1 MQVDDKV
8 SNVSLKLRSKFY
20 RIAAYLTIISFTWY
34 FFPPVYFK
42 SDDVI
47 MSMIT
52 GGYGQMHD
60 KSILL
65 YHSSV
70 IIGFIGSKLPF
81 ILGIAP
87 YNYINLILLLLSFIT
102 INEILNR
109 LNKKFYS
116 NLLISYASCLFI
128 LIRPTFTTIAGYI
141 CVVGMLSIYLYS
153 SNQDRKYLIFGFS
166 LFLGASFIRD
176 EMVIFFLVSTS
187 IILIQAFVKNKKE
200 FILIGTIFLT
210 IFGLSQFINRNQ
222 YTDESLKD
230 LREFASVGYQIL
242 DYNADKH
249 ILQNSEAMLSNDYTS
264 NDINLIRNWFFVDSY
279 LSNPLRLGDLLN
291 DTQWKGPI
299 SNFNP
304 KESIL
309 STGNLLTNYPLN
321 FIIFSAII
329 MFFLTNKDRTL
340 RILWLFFVLVLFI
353 GAVIGRQ
360 LAYVYFPLITFLFI
374 FSYLKTNKTT
384 LVTRSLIYSLSVL
397 VIFTTFFENRSNKET
412 INSVNLEYE
421 NYNQDK
427 LWVIGGGLPSEF
439 IFPLLSTP
447 SIKTELITSD
457 WSIFAPK
464 SNFVKY
470 NSNTNF
476 LSELHSQEGVNI
488 ATNNYHLPLLQIY
501 CKEKFG
507 SDLVIKPVINS
518 DLVRINNL
526 RCTSNQLNIV
536 SPEMEYLPS
545 GAGFLWIT
553 PEESKFYLSNYA
565 NINLKDTY
573 KFFLQNNPCKENIR
587 FILTSPTF
595 RITSTSSQEYVSFP
609 VSLKPYEKILITVS
623 IPNDQK
629 ICKIE
634 DDERSFVVMIKNSA
648 Q

>member
-1 MQVDDKV
+1 MQVDGKV
-8 SNVSLKLRSKFY
+8 SIMSLKLRSKFY

-87 YNYINLILLLLSFIT
+87 YNYINLILLLFSFIT
-102 INEILNR
+102 LIEILNR

-116 NLLISYASCLFI
+116 NLFISYASCLFI

-249 ILQNSEAMLSNDYTS
+249 ILQNSEAMLSNGYTS

-309 STGNLLTNYPLN
+309 STGNLLINYPLN

-329 MFFLTNKDRTL
+329 MLFQTNKDRTL
-340 RILWLFFVLVLFI
+340 RIQWLFFVLVLFI

-457 WSIFAPK
+457 WSIYAPK

-470 NSNTNF
+470 NSNSNF

-518 DLVRINNL
+518 DLVHINNL

-536 SPEMEYLPS
+536 SPEKEYLPS
-545 GAGFLWIT
+545 GEGFLWIT
-553 PEESKFYLSNYA
+553 PEESKFYLNNYTKL
-565 NINLKDTY
+565 NLKDTY

-595 RITSTSSQEYVSFP
+595 RIASTSSQEYISFP

-634 DDERSFVVMIKNSA
+634 DDERSFVVMVKNSA

>member
-20 RIAAYLTIISFTWY
+20 RITAYLIIISFTWY
-34 FFPPVYFK
+34 FSPPVYFK

-70 IIGFIGSKLPF
+70 IIGFVGSKLPF

-87 YNYINLILLLLSFIT
+87 YNYINLIILLLSFIAL
-102 INEILNR
+102 NEILNR
-109 LNKKFYS
+109 INKKIYS
-116 NLLISYASCLFI
+116 NFLISYASSLFI

-141 CVVGMLSIYLYS
+141 CVVGMFSIYSYS
-153 SNQDRKYLIFGFS
+153 GNKDRKYLIFGFS
-166 LFLGASFIRD
+166 LILGASFIRD
-176 EMVIFFLVSTS
+176 EMAIFFLGFTI
-187 IILIQAFVKNKKE
+187 IILIQSFIRNKKD
-200 FILIGTIFLT
+200 FIVIGTIFLT

-222 YTDESLKD
+222 YSDESLKD

-249 ILQNSEAMLSNDYTS
+249 ILQNSEAMLSNNYTS

-279 LSNPLRLGDLLN
+279 LSSPLRLSDLLN
-291 DTQWKGPI
+291 DSQWRGPV

-321 FIIFSAII
+321 FMFISAMI
-329 MFFLTNKDRTL
+329 MSFRANKDRTL
-340 RILWLFFVLVLFI
+340 KILWLFFVLALFI
-353 GAVIGRQ
+353 GAIIGRQ
-360 LAYVYFPLITFLFI
+360 LAYVYFPLLAFLLI
-374 FSYLKTNKTT
+374 FSYLQTNKTT
-384 LVTRSLIYSLSVL
+384 LITRYLIYGLSVL
-397 VIFTTFFENRSNKET
+397 VIFTTFLENRSNKKI
-412 INSVNLEYE
+412 INSVNLAYE
-421 NYNQDK
+421 NFKQDK
-427 LWVIGGGLPSEF
+427 LWVIGGGLPLEF

-457 WSIFAPK
+457 WSIYAPK

-470 NSNTNF
+470 NSNNNF
-476 LSELHSQEGVNI
+476 LSELHSQKGVNI

-507 SDLVIKPVINS
+507 SDLIIKPVIDS

-526 RCTSNQLNIV
+526 RCASNQLNII

-545 GAGFLWIT
+545 GEGFLWIT
-553 PEESKFYLSNYA
+553 PEKSKFYLNNYA

-587 FILTSPTF
+587 FVLTSPTF
-595 RITSTSSQEYVSFP
+595 RIASTSSQEYVSFP

-634 DDERSFVVMIKNSA
+634 DDERSFVVMLKNSA

>member
-8 SNVSLKLRSKFY
+8 SNMSLKLRSKFY
-20 RIAAYLTIISFTWY
+20 RITACLIIISFTWY

-52 GGYGQMHD
+52 AGYGQMHD

-81 ILGIAP
+81 ILGITP
-87 YNYINLILLLLSFIT
+87 YNYINLILLLFSFIT
-102 INEILNR
+102 LNEILNR

-141 CVVGMLSIYLYS
+141 CVVGLLSIYLYS
-153 SNQDRKYLIFGFS
+153 NNQDRKYLIFGFS
-166 LFLGASFIRD
+166 LFLGASLIRD

-230 LREFASVGYQIL
+230 LRKFASVGYQIL

-249 ILQNSEAMLSNDYTS
+249 ILQNSEAMLNNDYTS

-321 FIIFSAII
+321 FIIFSVII
-329 MFFLTNKDRTL
+329 MLFLTNKDRTL

-353 GAVIGRQ
+353 GAIIGRQ

-384 LVTRSLIYSLSVL
+384 LITRSLIYSLSVL

-421 NYNQDK
+421 NFNQDK

-439 IFPLLSTP
+439 IFPLMSTP

-457 WSIFAPK
+457 WSIYAPK

-470 NSNTNF
+470 NSNSSF

-507 SDLVIKPVINS
+507 SDLIIKPVINS
-518 DLVRINNL
+518 DLVRVNNL
-526 RCTSNQLNIV
+526 RCTSNQLSIV

-545 GAGFLWIT
+545 GEGFLWIT
-553 PEESKFYLSNYA
+553 PEKSKFYLNNYA

-573 KFFLQNNPCKENIR
+573 QFFLQNNPCKENIR

-595 RITSTSSQEYVSFP
+595 RIASTSSQEYVSFP

-634 DDERSFVVMIKNSA
+634 DDERLFVVMFKNSA

>member
-8 SNVSLKLRSKFY
+8 SNMSLKLRSKFY
-20 RIAAYLTIISFTWY
+20 RITACLIIISFTWY

-52 GGYGQMHD
+52 AGYGQMHD

-81 ILGIAP
+81 ILGITP
-87 YNYINLILLLLSFIT
+87 YNYINLILLLFSFIT
-102 INEILNR
+102 LNEILNR

-141 CVVGMLSIYLYS
+141 CVVGLLSIYLYS
-153 SNQDRKYLIFGFS
+153 NNQDRKYLIFGFS
-166 LFLGASFIRD
+166 LFLGASLIRD

-230 LREFASVGYQIL
+230 LRKFASVGYQIL

-249 ILQNSEAMLSNDYTS
+249 ILQNSEAMLNNDYTS

-321 FIIFSAII
+321 FIIFSVII
-329 MFFLTNKDRTL
+329 MLFLTNKDRTL

-353 GAVIGRQ
+353 GAIIGRQ

-384 LVTRSLIYSLSVL
+384 LITRSLIYSLSVL

-421 NYNQDK
+421 NFNQDK

-439 IFPLLSTP
+439 IFPLMSTP

-457 WSIFAPK
+457 WSIYAPK
-464 SNFVKY
+464 SIFVKY
-470 NSNTNF
+470 NSNSSF

-507 SDLVIKPVINS
+507 SDLIIKPVING
-518 DLVRINNL
+518 DLVRVNNL
-526 RCTSNQLNIV
+526 RCTSNQLSIV

-545 GAGFLWIT
+545 GEGFLWIT
-553 PEESKFYLSNYA
+553 PEKSKFYLNNYA

-573 KFFLQNNPCKENIR
+573 QFFLQNNPCKENIR

-595 RITSTSSQEYVSFP
+595 RIASTSSQEYVSFP

-634 DDERSFVVMIKNSA
+634 DDERLFVVMFKNSA

>member
-1 MQVDDKV
+1 
-8 SNVSLKLRSKFY
+8 
-20 RIAAYLTIISFTWY
+20 
-34 FFPPVYFK
+34 
-42 SDDVI
+42 
-47 MSMIT
+47 
-52 GGYGQMHD
+52 
-60 KSILL
+60 
-65 YHSSV
+65 
-70 IIGFIGSKLPF
+70 
-81 ILGIAP
+81 
-87 YNYINLILLLLSFIT
+87 
-102 INEILNR
+102 
-109 LNKKFYS
+109 
-116 NLLISYASCLFI
+116 

-222 YTDESLKD
+222 YTDESLRD

-291 DTQWKGPI
+291 DTQWKGPV

-309 STGNLLTNYPLN
+309 STGNLLTSYPLN

-329 MFFLTNKDRTL
+329 MLFLTNKDRTL

-353 GAVIGRQ
+353 GAIIGRQ

-397 VIFTTFFENRSNKET
+397 VIFTTFFENRSNKEK

-421 NYNQDK
+421 NFSQDK

-447 SIKTELITSD
+447 SVKTELITSD
-457 WSIFAPK
+457 WSIYAPK

-470 NSNTNF
+470 NSNSNF

-488 ATNNYHLPLLQIY
+488 STNNYHLPLLQIY

-507 SDLVIKPVINS
+507 SDLIITPVINS

-526 RCTSNQLNIV
+526 RCTSKQLNIV

-545 GAGFLWIT
+545 GEGFLWIT
-553 PEESKFYLSNYA
+553 PEKSKFYLNNYA
-565 NINLKDTY
+565 NINLKDTF

-595 RITSTSSQEYVSFP
+595 RIASTSSQEYVSFP

-634 DDERSFVVMIKNSA
+634 DDERSFVVMLKNSA

>member
-87 YNYINLILLLLSFIT
+87 YNYINLILLLFSFIT
-102 INEILNR
+102 LIEILNR

-116 NLLISYASCLFI
+116 NLFISYASCLFI

-176 EMVIFFLVSTS
+176 EMVVFFLVSTS

-249 ILQNSEAMLSNDYTS
+249 ILQNSEAMFSNGYTS

-309 STGNLLTNYPLN
+309 STGNLLINYPLN

-329 MFFLTNKDRTL
+329 MLFQTNKDRTL
-340 RILWLFFVLVLFI
+340 RIQWLFFVLVLFI

-447 SIKTELITSD
+447 SIKTELITSV
-457 WSIFAPK
+457 WSIYAPK

-470 NSNTNF
+470 NSNSNF

-518 DLVRINNL
+518 DLVHINNL
-526 RCTSNQLNIV
+526 RCTSTQLNIV

-545 GAGFLWIT
+545 GEGFLWIT
-553 PEESKFYLSNYA
+553 PEESKFYLNNYTKL
-565 NINLKDTY
+565 NLKDTY

-595 RITSTSSQEYVSFP
+595 SIASTSSQEYVSFP

-634 DDERSFVVMIKNSA
+634 DDERSFVVMVKNSA

>member
-52 GGYGQMHD
+52 SGYGQMHD

-87 YNYINLILLLLSFIT
+87 YNYINLILLLFSFIT
-102 INEILNR
+102 LIEILNR

-116 NLLISYASCLFI
+116 NLFISYASCLFI

-249 ILQNSEAMLSNDYTS
+249 ILQNSEAMLSNGYTS

-309 STGNLLTNYPLN
+309 STGNLLINYPLN

-329 MFFLTNKDRTL
+329 MLFQTNKDRTL
-340 RILWLFFVLVLFI
+340 RIQWLFFVLVLFI
-353 GAVIGRQ
+353 GAIIGRQ
-360 LAYVYFPLITFLFI
+360 LAYVYFPLTTFLFI

-457 WSIFAPK
+457 WSIYAPK

-470 NSNTNF
+470 NSNSNF

-507 SDLVIKPVINS
+507 SDLIIKPVINS

-565 NINLKDTY
+565 NINLKDSY

-634 DDERSFVVMIKNSA
+634 DDERSFVVMLKNSA

>member
-52 GGYGQMHD
+52 SGYGQMHD

-87 YNYINLILLLLSFIT
+87 YNYINLILLLFSFIT
-102 INEILNR
+102 LIEILNR

-116 NLLISYASCLFI
+116 NLFISYASCLFI

-141 CVVGMLSIYLYS
+141 CVVGMLSICLYS

-187 IILIQAFVKNKKE
+187 IILIQTFVKNKKE

-249 ILQNSEAMLSNDYTS
+249 ILQNSEAMLSNGYTS

-304 KESIL
+304 KESTL

-397 VIFTTFFENRSNKET
+397 VIFTTFFENRSNKKT

-457 WSIFAPK
+457 WSIYAPK

-470 NSNTNF
+470 NSNSNF

-507 SDLVIKPVINS
+507 SDLIIKPVINS

-565 NINLKDTY
+565 NINLKDSY

-634 DDERSFVVMIKNSA
+634 DDERSFVVMLKNSA

>member
-87 YNYINLILLLLSFIT
+87 YNYINLILLLFSFIT
-102 INEILNR
+102 LIEILNR

-116 NLLISYASCLFI
+116 NLFISYASCLFI

-249 ILQNSEAMLSNDYTS
+249 ILQNSEAMLSNGYTS

-309 STGNLLTNYPLN
+309 STGNLLINYPLN

-329 MFFLTNKDRTL
+329 MLFQTNKDRTL
-340 RILWLFFVLVLFI
+340 RIQWLFFVLVLFI

-374 FSYLKTNKTT
+374 FSYLKTNKTR

-457 WSIFAPK
+457 WSIYAPK

-470 NSNTNF
+470 NSNSNF

-518 DLVRINNL
+518 DLVHINNL
-526 RCTSNQLNIV
+526 RCTSTQLNIV

-545 GAGFLWIT
+545 GEGFLWIT
-553 PEESKFYLSNYA
+553 PEESKFYLNNYTKL
-565 NINLKDTY
+565 NLKDTY

-595 RITSTSSQEYVSFP
+595 RIASTSSQEYVSFP

-634 DDERSFVVMIKNSA
+634 DDERSFVVMVKNSA

>member
-20 RIAAYLTIISFTWY
+20 RITAYLTIISFTWY

-87 YNYINLILLLLSFIT
+87 YNYINLILLLFSFIT
-102 INEILNR
+102 LNEILNR

-116 NLLISYASCLFI
+116 NLFISYASCLFI

-249 ILQNSEAMLSNDYTS
+249 ILQNSEAMLSNGYTS

-279 LSNPLRLGDLLN
+279 LSHPLRLGDLLN

-309 STGNLLTNYPLN
+309 STGNLLINYPLN
-321 FIIFSAII
+321 FIIFSATI
-329 MFFLTNKDRTL
+329 MLFLTNKDRTL

-457 WSIFAPK
+457 WSIYAPK

-470 NSNTNF
+470 NSNSNF

-518 DLVRINNL
+518 DLVHINNL
-526 RCTSNQLNIV
+526 RCTSTQLNIV

-545 GAGFLWIT
+545 GEGFLWIT
-553 PEESKFYLSNYA
+553 PEESKFYLNNYT

-595 RITSTSSQEYVSFP
+595 RIASTSSQEYVSFP

>member
-20 RIAAYLTIISFTWY
+20 RITAYLIMISFTWY

-87 YNYINLILLLLSFIT
+87 YNYINLILLLFSFIT
-102 INEILNR
+102 LNEILNR

-222 YTDESLKD
+222 YTDESLRD

-291 DTQWKGPI
+291 DTQWKGPV

-309 STGNLLTNYPLN
+309 STGNLLTSYPLN

-329 MFFLTNKDRTL
+329 MLFLTNKDRTL

-353 GAVIGRQ
+353 GAIIGRQ

-397 VIFTTFFENRSNKET
+397 VIFTTFFENRSNKEK

-421 NYNQDK
+421 NFSQDK

-447 SIKTELITSD
+447 SVKTELITSD
-457 WSIFAPK
+457 WSIYAPK

-470 NSNTNF
+470 NSNSNF

-488 ATNNYHLPLLQIY
+488 STNNYHLPLLQIY

-507 SDLVIKPVINS
+507 SDLIITPVINS

-526 RCTSNQLNIV
+526 RCTSKQLNIV

-545 GAGFLWIT
+545 GEGFLWIT
-553 PEESKFYLSNYA
+553 PEKSKFYLNNYA
-565 NINLKDTY
+565 NINLKDTF

-595 RITSTSSQEYVSFP
+595 RIASTSSQEYVSFP

-634 DDERSFVVMIKNSA
+634 DDERSFVVMLKNSA

>member
-87 YNYINLILLLLSFIT
+87 YNYINLILLLFSFIT
-102 INEILNR
+102 LIEILNR

-116 NLLISYASCLFI
+116 NLFISYASCLFI

-249 ILQNSEAMLSNDYTS
+249 ILQNSEAMFSNGYTS

-309 STGNLLTNYPLN
+309 STGNLLINYPLN

-329 MFFLTNKDRTL
+329 MLFQTNKDRTL
-340 RILWLFFVLVLFI
+340 RIQWLFFVLVLFI

-457 WSIFAPK
+457 WSIYAPK

-470 NSNTNF
+470 NSNSNF

-518 DLVRINNL
+518 DLVHINNL
-526 RCTSNQLNIV
+526 RCTSTQLNIV

-545 GAGFLWIT
+545 GEGFLWIT
-553 PEESKFYLSNYA
+553 PEESKFYLNNYTKL
-565 NINLKDTY
+565 NLKDTY

-595 RITSTSSQEYVSFP
+595 SIASTSSQEYVSFP

-634 DDERSFVVMIKNSA
+634 DDERSFVVMVKNSA

>member
-8 SNVSLKLRSKFY
+8 SNMSLKLRSKFY
-20 RIAAYLTIISFTWY
+20 RITACLIIISFTWY

-52 GGYGQMHD
+52 AGYGQMHD

-81 ILGIAP
+81 ILGITP
-87 YNYINLILLLLSFIT
+87 YNYINLILLLFSFIT
-102 INEILNR
+102 LNEILNR

-141 CVVGMLSIYLYS
+141 CVVGLLSIYLYS
-153 SNQDRKYLIFGFS
+153 NNQDRKYLIFGFS
-166 LFLGASFIRD
+166 LFLGASLIRD

-230 LREFASVGYQIL
+230 LRKFASVGYQIL

-249 ILQNSEAMLSNDYTS
+249 ILQNSEAMLNNDYTS

-321 FIIFSAII
+321 FIIFSVII
-329 MFFLTNKDRTL
+329 MLFLTNKDRTL

-353 GAVIGRQ
+353 GAIIGRQ

-384 LVTRSLIYSLSVL
+384 LITRSLIYSLSVL

-421 NYNQDK
+421 NFNQDK

-439 IFPLLSTP
+439 IFPLMSTP

-457 WSIFAPK
+457 WSIYAPK

-470 NSNTNF
+470 NSNSSF

-507 SDLVIKPVINS
+507 SDLIIKPVING
-518 DLVRINNL
+518 DLVRVNNL
-526 RCTSNQLNIV
+526 RCTSNQLSIV

-545 GAGFLWIT
+545 GEGFLWIT
-553 PEESKFYLSNYA
+553 PEKSKFYLNNYA

-573 KFFLQNNPCKENIR
+573 QFFLQNNPCKENIR

-595 RITSTSSQEYVSFP
+595 RIASTSSQEYVSFP

-634 DDERSFVVMIKNSA
+634 DDERLFVVMFKNSA

>member
-87 YNYINLILLLLSFIT
+87 YNYINLILLLFSFIT
-102 INEILNR
+102 LIEILNR

-116 NLLISYASCLFI
+116 NLFISYASCLFI

-249 ILQNSEAMLSNDYTS
+249 ILQNSEAMLSNGYTS

-309 STGNLLTNYPLN
+309 STGNLLINYPLN

-329 MFFLTNKDRTL
+329 MLFQTNKDRTL
-340 RILWLFFVLVLFI
+340 RIQWLFFVLVLFI

-427 LWVIGGGLPSEF
+427 LWVIGGGLPSES

-457 WSIFAPK
+457 WSIYAPK

-470 NSNTNF
+470 NSNSNF

-565 NINLKDTY
+565 NINLKDSY

-634 DDERSFVVMIKNSA
+634 DDERSFVVMLKNSA

>member
-87 YNYINLILLLLSFIT
+87 YNYINLILLLFSFIT
-102 INEILNR
+102 LIEILNR

-116 NLLISYASCLFI
+116 NLFISYASCLFI

-176 EMVIFFLVSTS
+176 EMVVFFLVSTS

-249 ILQNSEAMLSNDYTS
+249 ILQNSEAMLSNGYTS

-309 STGNLLTNYPLN
+309 STGNLLINYPLN

-329 MFFLTNKDRTL
+329 MLFQTNKDRTL
-340 RILWLFFVLVLFI
+340 RIQWLFFVLVLFI

-397 VIFTTFFENRSNKET
+397 VIFTTFFENRSNKKT

-457 WSIFAPK
+457 WSIYAPK

-470 NSNTNF
+470 NSNSNF

-518 DLVRINNL
+518 DLVHINNL
-526 RCTSNQLNIV
+526 RCTSTQLNIV

-545 GAGFLWIT
+545 GKGFLWIT
-553 PEESKFYLSNYA
+553 PEESKFYLNNYTKL
-565 NINLKDTY
+565 NLKDTY

-595 RITSTSSQEYVSFP
+595 RIASTSSQEYVSFP

-623 IPNDQK
+623 IPNEQK

-634 DDERSFVVMIKNSA
+634 DDERSFVVMLKNSA